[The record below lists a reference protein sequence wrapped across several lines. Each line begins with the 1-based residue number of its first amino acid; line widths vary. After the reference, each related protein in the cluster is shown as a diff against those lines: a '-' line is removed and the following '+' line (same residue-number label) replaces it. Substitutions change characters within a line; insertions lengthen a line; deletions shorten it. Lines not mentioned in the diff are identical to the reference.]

1 MRRSRAQ
8 LKAELRADAHM
19 LMDELL
25 DWMESTPAPTLTQ
38 IEDVVLEL
46 RKRLGERI
54 TQVVLKSQEPAQPV
68 LQVKCPTGGWE
79 MRRKGKKRV
88 GLERRNRLG

>member
-1 MRRSRAQ
+1 
-8 LKAELRADAHM
+8 
-19 LMDELL
+19 
-25 DWMESTPAPTLTQ
+25 MESTPAPTLTQ

-54 TQVVLKSQEPAQPV
+54 TEVVLKSQEAAQPA
-68 LQVKCPTGGWE
+68 LQVKCPTCGRE

-88 GLERRNRLG
+88 GLESRIGSVEVEREYFYCEHCGEGLFPWMSSWG